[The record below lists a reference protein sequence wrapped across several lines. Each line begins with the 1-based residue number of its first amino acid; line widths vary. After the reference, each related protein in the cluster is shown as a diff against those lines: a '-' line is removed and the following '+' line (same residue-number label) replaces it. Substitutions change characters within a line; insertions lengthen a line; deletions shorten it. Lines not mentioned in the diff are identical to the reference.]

1 MGVCSLSARIGS
13 IIAPY
18 IVMLVRKTTFCVVKL
33 ITPSFKFFLSYVAA
47 RSKSPTGPS
56 KLKLGQGFQ
65 SFNAISLKNHQK
77 HYYGKCSLMKIV

>member
-33 ITPSFKFFLSYVAA
+33 SFKLFLSYVAA

-56 KLKLGQGFQ
+56 KLKLGQRFQ

>member
-33 ITPSFKFFLSYVAA
+33 ITPSFKLFLSYVAA
-47 RSKSPTGPS
+47 RSKSPS
-56 KLKLGQGFQ
+56 KLKLGQRFQ

-77 HYYGKCSLMKIV
+77 HYYGECSLMKIV